1 MGLYRVVMGL
11 IAQVKSFARAVRN
24 GAKLSSVK
32 VDPGGGANITG
43 DHFAD
48 AGDDSH
54 PLDTD
59 YAALLSTQRSGGYA
73 PVGYADPVNDPKAGA
88 GEKRIYG
95 RDPSTGL
102 AVNEVWLKAD
112 GSVII
117 SNALG
122 AIELK
127 ADGSVD
133 INGAT
138 ITTIGGVVTA
148 LGRDLD
154 THLHSGVTSGGQTSG
169 PPV

>member
-1 MGLYRVVMGL
+1 MGL
-11 IAQVKSFARAVRN
+11 IALVKSFSRVVRN
-24 GAKLSSVK
+24 GAKISDVK

-43 DHFAD
+43 EHFAD

-54 PLDTD
+54 PLNTD
-59 YAALLSTQRSGGYA
+59 YALLTKTRRSGSYA
-73 PVGYADPVNDPKAGA
+73 PSGYADPINDPVAAA

-102 AVNEVWLKAD
+102 AVNQVYLKAD

-117 SNALG
+117 NNALG

-133 INGAT
+133 INGA
-138 ITTIGGVVTA
+138 IISPLGAIQTA

-154 THLHSGVTSGGQTSG
+154 THVHPITSGSSAPGPTG

>member
-1 MGLYRVVMGL
+1 MGL

-24 GAKLSSVK
+24 GTRLSDVK

-43 DHFAD
+43 EHFAD
-48 AGDDSH
+48 AGDDSY

-59 YAALLSTQRSGGYA
+59 YAILVKTQRSGGYVL
-73 PVGYADPVNDPKAGA
+73 VGYADLINAPKSAK
-88 GEKRIYG
+88 GEKRIVG
-95 RDPSTGL
+95 RDPATGL
-102 AVNEVWLKAD
+102 VVNEVWLKAD

-138 ITTIGGVVTA
+138 ITAIGGVITA

-154 THLHSGVTSGGQTSG
+154 LHVHSGVTSGGQTSG

>member
-1 MGLYRVVMGL
+1 MGL
-11 IAQVKSFARAVRN
+11 IASVKSFTRRAVN
-24 GAKLSSVK
+24 GVRLSDVK

-43 DHFAD
+43 EHFSD

-54 PLDTD
+54 PLSTD
-59 YAALLSTQRSGGYA
+59 YAAAIPVRRSGGA
-73 PVGYADPVNDPKAGA
+73 AVVGYADPINDPVAGP

-95 RDPSTGL
+95 RDSSGA
-102 AVNEVWLKAD
+102 AVNEVWLKSD
-112 GSVII
+112 GSVMI

-122 AIELK
+122 SIELK

-138 ITTIGGVVTA
+138 ITILGDVITK
-148 LGRDLD
+148 LGRSLDLHIH
-154 THLHSGVTSGGQTSG
+154 TGVTSGGQTSG

>member
-1 MGLYRVVMGL
+1 MGL

-24 GAKLSSVK
+24 GTRSSDVK

-43 DHFAD
+43 SHFAD
-48 AGDDSH
+48 AGDDSY
-54 PLDTD
+54 PLGTD
-59 YAALLSTQRSGGYA
+59 YAALLTTQRNGGYA
-73 PVGYADPVNDPKAGA
+73 PVGYADPVNEPKAA
-88 GEKRIYG
+88 EGEKRIYG

-138 ITTIGGVVTA
+138 ITPTGGVITA

-154 THLHSGVTSGGQTSG
+154 LHVHSGVTSGGQTSG